1 MSYHGTTCKLKIER
15 ILAETMIQK
24 EHLGVLNGD
33 TNPQT
38 FYTKNFPIVG
48 PAAEAPGVAGTAVAA
63 GTDTIFDTSLTEV
76 NGYYDGMTLRF
87 LAGPNADEME
97 VIASYLQASG
107 EITMSAAF
115 TAAPGNDAFIIEPT
129 VNVYSDEGTPGS
141 WVEYT
146 EDETDYYIAGLTG
159 AIVISAAENQ
169 GGDAGDAVSID
180 YYTSALVG
188 LGQSMT
194 IDFEGNLMDV
204 YTLGERDPQEIKEGV
219 KKISG
224 TIDQLYASRDLIG
237 KFLGES
243 DFYERL
249 TDFSF
254 YLYPNG
260 ETGGQPEIKLSN
272 VKFGGGSITVDVTS
286 ILAANVTFSGLLLE
300 VGTV

>member
-1 MSYHGTTCKLKIER
+1 MSFHGTTCKLRIER
-15 ILAETMIQK
+15 ILAEGMIQK
-24 EHLGVLNGD
+24 ERLGVLTGD

-48 PAAEAPGVAGTAVAA
+48 PAAEAAGVTGTAVAA
-63 GTDTIFDTSLTEV
+63 GTDTIFDTSLTAI
-76 NGYYDGMTLRF
+76 NGFYDGMTLRF

-159 AIVISAAENQ
+159 AVVISAAENQ
-169 GGDAGDAVSID
+169 VGDTGDAVSID
-180 YYTSALVG
+180 YYTTALVG
-188 LGQSMT
+188 LGQSVT
-194 IDFEGNLMDV
+194 INFEGSLTDV
-204 YTLGERDPQEIKEGV
+204 YTLGDRDPQEIKEGI
-219 KKISG
+219 KSISG
-224 TIDQLYASRDLIG
+224 TIEQLYVSRDLIG

-249 TDFSF
+249 SDFTLILFPS
-254 YLYPNG
+254 G
-260 ETGGQPEIKLSN
+260 EVAGPYIKLTN
-272 VKFGGGSITVDVTS
+272 VKFGGGSINVGIDG
-286 ILAANVTFSGLLLE
+286 ILAANVTFSSLAVE